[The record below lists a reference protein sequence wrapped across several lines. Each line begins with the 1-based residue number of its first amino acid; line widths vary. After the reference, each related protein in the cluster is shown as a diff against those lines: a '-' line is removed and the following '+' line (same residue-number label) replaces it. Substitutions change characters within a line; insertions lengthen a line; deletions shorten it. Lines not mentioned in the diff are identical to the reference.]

1 MPNDISFDSSGF
13 ARATDACPDLILEMR
28 YFSTFN
34 FIGARIDGYEAP
46 VALLTSQAAATLKAV
61 SDRMIARGFRLK
73 IWDAYRPQRAVA
85 HLVRWAEDAS
95 DTLMEPWFYPG
106 VDKRELFRLGFIAKR
121 SGHTRGSTVDLTLLS
136 MKTGGELDMGTGFDL
151 FSERS
156 HYSAPGLTAEQKENR
171 RLLREAMEEGGFEP
185 YDGEWWHFTLR
196 DEPYPSTYFDFP
208 VR

>member
-1 MPNDISFDSSGF
+1 MPNDVSFDDSGF
-13 ARATDACPDLILEMR
+13 AKVTDVCPDLLLEMR

-46 VALLTSQAAATLKAV
+46 VALLTNQAAAALKTV
-61 SDRMIARGFRLK
+61 SDKMIARGLRLK

-85 HLVRWAEDAS
+85 HFVRWAEDAS
-95 DTLMEPWFYPG
+95 DIRMEPWFYPG

-121 SGHTRGSTVDLTLLS
+121 SGHTRGSTVDLTALS

-151 FSERS
+151 FSVRS
-156 HYSAPGLTAEQKENR
+156 HYDAPGLTAEQKENR